1 MNAHEGPRLSV
12 WPMLAI
18 AMGMAAL
25 MLRPPGT
32 VAALTLVAAAGVI
45 GLLTPTPPTPPI
57 ARPRWILAV
66 AVGVAAFVA
75 ARILVQALPAPSHPW
90 AVVGATG
97 AAVAEEAFF
106 RRLLYGW
113 LAPTWGVGT
122 AVAASALL
130 FALVHLPAY
139 GLISVPLNVG
149 AGLLFGW
156 QRWTAGTWTAPALT
170 HVAANLLQMMRVF
183 VL

>member
-1 MNAHEGPRLSV
+1 MSARETSRLPV
-12 WPMLAI
+12 RRMLVI
-18 AMGMAAL
+18 PLTLAAL

-32 VAALTLVAAAGVI
+32 LTALALVAAAGAI
-45 GLLTPTPPTPPI
+45 GLLTPLPPAAPVS
-57 ARPRWILAV
+57 RRRWLI
-66 AVGVAAFVA
+66 AVGVGIATFGA
-75 ARILVQALPAPSHPW
+75 ARVVVQAVPAPSHAW
-90 AVVGATG
+90 AVLGASV

-113 LAPTWGVGT
+113 LAAAWGVGV

-130 FALVHLPAY
+130 FALVHVPAY
-139 GLISVPLNVG
+139 GLISIPLNVA

-170 HVAANLLQMMRVF
+170 HVAANLLQMNGVF